1 MMIFLPVSLI
11 ELYCPRLSSAIFHFR
26 SFSSKSHHEV
36 AKDLVMNKVE
46 DLVVEWTKKDIL
58 AMSRRLRAFTS
69 FFLQIFSSAVEG
81 TIIFN
86 AVDGAD
92 SGAVTG
98 IVSDFKKVFMN
109 EYTRIKYLVLVV
121 GRRQIINLGKIFIES
136 LIQYSGNRS
145 DSGSK
150 GNSSFPGGNG
160 LELSLSGRTPKR
172 YVALQSQRKFFFLG
186 RLGGAGCKGGRRE
199 GKEKGWCGGREDGKM
214 RERRRDRDRR
224 SRSD

>member
-81 TIIFN
+81 TVIFN
-86 AVDGAD
+86 AVDGPD

-98 IVSDFKKVFMN
+98 I
-109 EYTRIKYLVLVV
+109 
-121 GRRQIINLGKIFIES
+121 
-136 LIQYSGNRS
+136 